1 MVQNYQIPF
10 LGMYLE
16 KTIPGNDTHTPVF
29 TAALFTITETWK
41 PSKTGEWIR
50 KIRYTY
56 TMEYYSAKKKT

>member
-1 MVQNYQIPF
+1 
-10 LGMYLE
+10 MYLE

-29 TAALFTITETWK
+29 TAALFTITKTWK

-56 TMEYYSAKKKT
+56 TMEYYSAIKKT